1 MTGPARRWAVLPAA
15 GRGERFGAATPK
27 QYLKV
32 HGRAVLSWS
41 MGALL
46 AERSIC
52 GIVVAVA
59 AGDRRFAR
67 LPEARDA
74 RVVSCIGG
82 ARREL
87 SVAHA
92 LERLAG
98 DARDSDLVLVHD
110 AARPC
115 LHRDDLRRLIER
127 AGRDPAGGL
136 LAVPVGDTLK
146 RGVQGNRVGDTV
158 PREGLWRA
166 LTPQLF
172 RYGLLRRALMLCL
185 THGRAVTDEASA
197 VEALG
202 LRPLLV
208 AGRADNIKVTAAG
221 GPAARG
227 GRPRRET
234 LGRRWA
240 MRIGHGYDVHAFG
253 PGAFV
258 TLGGVRVP
266 HDRGVVAHSDGDVV
280 LHALCD
286 ALLGALGEG
295 DIGQHFP
302 DSDPQWQ
309 GASSRLFLRHCASLL
324 AARGWRL
331 VNADLTLLAEA
342 PRLGGH
348 RTAMRG
354 NIATDLGVDIGRINL
369 KATTCE
375 GLGALGRAEGL
386 ACHAVV
392 LLKRADG
399 AGSAG

>member
-15 GRGERFGAATPK
+15 GRGERFGATTPK

-59 AGDRRFAR
+59 AGDQRFAR

-158 PREGLWRA
+158 AREGLWRA

-185 THGRAVTDEASA
+185 RHGRTVTDEASA

-208 AGRADNIKVTAAG
+208 AGRADNIKVTA
-221 GPAARG
+221 PEDLRLAAAVLG
-227 GRPRRET
+227 GRR
-234 LGRRWA
+234 
-240 MRIGHGYDVHAFG
+240 
-253 PGAFV
+253 
-258 TLGGVRVP
+258 
-266 HDRGVVAHSDGDVV
+266 
-280 LHALCD
+280 
-286 ALLGALGEG
+286 
-295 DIGQHFP
+295 
-302 DSDPQWQ
+302 
-309 GASSRLFLRHCASLL
+309 
-324 AARGWRL
+324 
-331 VNADLTLLAEA
+331 
-342 PRLGGH
+342 
-348 RTAMRG
+348 
-354 NIATDLGVDIGRINL
+354 
-369 KATTCE
+369 
-375 GLGALGRAEGL
+375 
-386 ACHAVV
+386 
-392 LLKRADG
+392 
-399 AGSAG
+399 